1 LFFEVFSTILFCSK
15 MGCKAKYIHADSL
28 FSANIIYLGVFAEI
42 QLKIQNNSM
51 KRILLSLMAV
61 GTICLHAQQK
71 VGINT
76 ETPTATVHVST
87 YNTADSD
94 GNMIIRKTPEGT
106 ALDEPLVWNSDTRE
120 VSVMNQDDLPFYLVH
135 FTVECSIDQDYVADF
150 DTKIPVNG
158 YHLVLTSAYPQSTHI
173 ENERNKTLD
182 IRHVGDNTLYT
193 VFDVERSGLL
203 RSQKL
208 NPVREVF
215 VFKKNNTW
223 HIKADYPNA
232 SPDQWSPRQDDG
244 FTWHFYALAIKASY
258 VNTIPKQKGE
268 AFFENRIV
276 NGKEKGAP
284 VYSFPNP
291 ISK

>member
-1 LFFEVFSTILFCSK
+1 MKKLLF
-15 MGCKAKYIHADSL
+15 
-28 FSANIIYLGVFAEI
+28 
-42 QLKIQNNSM
+42 
-51 KRILLSLMAV
+51 SLMAV

-71 VGINT
+71 VGVNT
-76 ETPTATVHVST
+76 ETPEATLHVAT
-87 YNTADSD
+87 GTDSD
-94 GNMIIRKTPEGT
+94 GNMIIRETPEGT
-106 ALDEPLVWNSDTRE
+106 ALDEPLVWNSDTGE

-135 FTVECSIDQDYVADF
+135 FTVECSKNQDYVADF

-158 YHLVLTSAYPQSTHI
+158 YQLVLTSAYPQSTFI
-173 ENERNKTLD
+173 EKERNLTLD
-182 IRHVGDNTLYT
+182 IRHVSENYGFK
-193 VFDVERSGLL
+193 VWDVETGAALSN
-203 RSQKL
+203 QIL

-232 SPDQWSPRQDDG
+232 RPNKWYNQDYS

-268 AFFENRIV
+268 AVFENRVV
-276 NGKEKGAP
+276 NGVEKGAP
-284 VYSFPNP
+284 VYSFPNL